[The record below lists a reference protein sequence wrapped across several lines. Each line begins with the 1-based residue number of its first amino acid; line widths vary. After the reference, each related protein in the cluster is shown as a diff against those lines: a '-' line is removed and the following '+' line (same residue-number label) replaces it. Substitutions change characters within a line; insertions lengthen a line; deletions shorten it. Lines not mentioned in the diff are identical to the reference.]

1 MATRIAHFT
10 DLHFTEEPRRVAP
23 RHLLSK
29 RLLGWANL
37 RFRGRYR
44 AFENTPAI
52 VEAFLNDVTGFE
64 ADALV
69 FTGDVTGLALDS
81 EFRAAKACLGPILE
95 DSRVLGIPGNHDVY
109 VRQAE
114 REARFEQHFPSW
126 VRSDFSHES
135 RYPLLR
141 LVGEDVAIVALKDS
155 RAVAAHDS
163 SGQVSAEQLSTL
175 ETIVRLPEV
184 SGRVL
189 ILALHYC
196 VRLADGSRDTR
207 LHRLRNDREVV
218 HLAAELGFRLMLCGH
233 VHHRMVHRAGEVIP
247 IHLANP
253 GSLTLEGR
261 SCAYHWIDVEDGEMS
276 LSARRYDASQG
287 VFVAWED
294 APGVGRLAG

>member
-1 MATRIAHFT
+1 MAARIAHFT
-10 DLHFTEEPRRVAP
+10 DLHFTEDPRRVAF
-23 RHLLSK
+23 RDLLSK

-52 VEAFLNDVTGFE
+52 VNAFLKDIDRFE

-81 EFRAAKACLGPILE
+81 EFRSAKACLEPILE

-114 REARFEQHFPSW
+114 REGLFEQHFPSW
-126 VRSDFSHES
+126 VRSDSGRGS

-141 LVGEDVAIVALKDS
+141 LVGDDVAIVALKDS
-155 RAVAAHDS
+155 RACAAYDS
-163 SGQVSAEQLSTL
+163 SGRVPNEQLSAL
-175 ETIVRLPEV
+175 EAIVRLPEV

-196 VRLADGSRDTR
+196 VRLADGNRDTR

-218 HLAAELGFRLMLCGH
+218 QLAAELGFRLILCGH

-253 GSLTLEGR
+253 GALTFEGR
-261 SCAYHWIDVEDGEMS
+261 SCAYHWIDVEDGEIS
-276 LSARRYDASQG
+276 LSARRYDSSQG